1 MAVKRLIHTGLLI
14 MSLSILPSGLF
25 AQNANANT
33 HARKG
38 ISYPFLFEE
47 NKGQFHENVLY
58 RCELP
63 TGYLYFEKQGLTFL
77 QINQADRAKLN
88 TAFHDQLHGQS
99 LPEITVRKHAYKV
112 KFKGSSPN
120 PVVTTHKLK
129 PYHYNYFI
137 GSDSTQ
143 WATNVQLS
151 EYLSYFDVY
160 PGINL
165 VFYTDQL
172 GMLKYDWVVNNKK
185 GKVSDIQMEFEGLD
199 ELNLI
204 EDHLQLVTSLGK
216 SYESPPYSYATLSD
230 AQMDLS
236 SQYKLD
242 SNILT
247 YEVYDVPQ
255 AAERVV
261 IDPKL
266 IFSTYS
272 GSRGDNFGFTAT
284 YDSRGNLYAGGIVDN
299 QRGEYPVS
307 SGAFQTTFGG
317 GVNNVAPANL
327 ACDIS
332 ISKYDS
338 AGTQLLYATYLGG
351 SHNEFPHSLVVDS
364 ADNLIIY
371 GTTHSNNFPVS
382 KEGYDTTFNGVVDI
396 IVSKL
401 SKDGSTLL
409 GSTYLGGKKNDG
421 HTTDPQL
428 NYNYADDYRGD
439 VIPDD
444 SGNIYIASVTRS
456 DTFPLVNASDTV
468 FSIME
473 GVVAQFNFDLS
484 ELLWC
489 TYVGG
494 DKKDALYSIKLD
506 IDGNV
511 YVGGGTTSDDLPTTS
526 NALFKKKVG
535 GIDGMVASFS
545 QNTKAVKSFSYWGTS
560 SYDQVYFV
568 DIDNKGGL
576 YVAGQTTGNI
586 KPSPGVYGA
595 ENKGQFVAKLDT
607 GLSKVIFQTS
617 FGDNDNAIDFSP
629 TAFLVD
635 NCEHIYMS
643 GWASEV
649 FPGIEHPGS
658 SDGLEI
664 KNPLDPN
671 VTTDGHDF
679 YIIVMDK
686 NASDLLFATTY
697 GGDSTRDHVDGGTSR
712 FDKRGVIYQSVCSS
726 CPNPDYGGFFY
737 QDFPVSPNAAF
748 TENYSYRCSNASF
761 KIDLQIKTGV
771 KALFRPDPIY
781 GCNPLDV
788 NFTNFSSGSQKFI
801 WDFGDGTKDS
811 TTKHPKHSYTTK
823 GVYKISLTVIDSN
836 SCNISDYYERTI
848 EVIDRAPA
856 SFEFENDACKDI
868 FTFKSTSEAEQ
879 IVWDL
884 GDGFGTPKDEFTYEY
899 KESGDYWVTLIT
911 NPHLPCPD
919 TARQQVNVNLEAISD
934 VTIPNVFTPNGDPYN
949 DCFHV
954 EGLSQDCDEME
965 WWIYNRWGEKVFHSK
980 DPFAC
985 WDGINHANGKTYPEG
1000 TYFSI
1005 FRLKR
1010 SEDGPIETISGTVTL
1025 IRD

>member
-1 MAVKRLIHTGLLI
+1 MLEVH
-14 MSLSILPSGLF
+14 
-25 AQNANANT
+25 
-33 HARKG
+33 
-38 ISYPFLFEE
+38 
-47 NKGQFHENVLY
+47 
-58 RCELP
+58 
-63 TGYLYFEKQGLTFL
+63 QG
-77 QINQADRAKLN
+77 DKAKLN
-88 TAFHDQLHGQS
+88 EAFHDQLHGKT
-99 LPEITVRKHAYKV
+99 LPEMTVRHHAYKV
-112 KFKGSSPN
+112 KFLGSQELS
-120 PVVTTHKLK
+120 KIEGMGARE
-129 PYHYNYFI
+129 YHYNYYM
-137 GSDSTQ
+137 GSDKDK
-143 WATNVQLS
+143 WATGVQLF
-151 EYLSYFDVY
+151 EGVILHDVY

-165 VFYTDQL
+165 WFRNQN
-172 GMLKYDWVVNNKK
+172 GELKYDWILQPDA
-185 GKVSDIQMEFEGLD
+185 DINSIRMQFTGVDDLVLD
-199 ELNLI
+199 EDGLHI
-204 EDHLQLVTSLGK
+204 HTSLQHTI
-216 SYESPPYSYATLSD
+216 ESPPIAQGMVIVWDTYAALEVD
-230 AQMDLS
+230 CWF
-236 SQYKLD
+236 KLD
-242 SNILT
+242 GDVLT
-247 YEVYDVPQ
+247 YGTKAPVSEF
-255 AAERVV
+255 ESFV

-299 QRGEYPVS
+299 ARGEYPVTT
-307 SGAFQTTFGG
+307 GAFQRKFGG
-317 GVNNVAPANL
+317 GVDNVAPANL

-338 AGTQLLYATYLGG
+338 AGTKLLYATYLGG

-364 ADNLIIY
+364 SDNLIIY
-371 GTTHSNNFPVS
+371 GTTHSDNYPVTDH
-382 KEGYDTTFNGVVDI
+382 GYDTTFNGVVDI

-401 SKDGSTLL
+401 SKDGKTLI
-409 GSTYLGGKKNDG
+409 GSTYLGGSRNDG

-456 DTFPLVNASDTV
+456 DTFPLVNPSDSD

-473 GVVAQFNFDLS
+473 GVVAQFSPDLS

-511 YVGGGTTSDDLPTTS
+511 YVGGGTTSDDLKTTS
-526 NALFKKKVG
+526 NALFKKKQG

-545 QNTKAVKSFSYWGTS
+545 QKTKAIKSFSYWGTS
-560 SYDQVYFV
+560 SYDQIYFV

-586 KPSPGVYGA
+586 KPSNGVYGA

-607 GLSKVIFQTS
+607 GLSKVEFQTS

-649 FPGIEHPGS
+649 FPGIEHPG
-658 SDGLEI
+658 DANGLEI

-679 YIIVMDK
+679 YIIVLDK
-686 NASDLLFATTY
+686 GATDLLFATTY

-726 CPNPDYGGFFY
+726 CPNPDFGGFYY
-737 QDFPVSPNAAF
+737 QDFPVSPDAVF
-748 TENYSYRCSNASF
+748 TENLSYRCSNASF

-771 KALFRPDPIY
+771 KALFKPDPDY
-781 GCNPLDV
+781 GCNPMDV
-788 NFTNFSSGSQKFI
+788 HFTNFSSGSEKYI

-811 TTKHPKHSYTTK
+811 TTFEPNHVYSEP

-836 SCNISDYYERTI
+836 SCNISDYYEREVI
-848 EVIDRAPA
+848 VIDREPA
-856 SFEFENDACKDI
+856 SFEYENDACLDV
-868 FTFKSTSEAEQ
+868 FTFKNTSDAQQ

-884 GDGFGTPKDEFTYEY
+884 GDGFGTPKEEFKYEY
-899 KESGDYWVTLIT
+899 QESGEYTVTLIT

-919 TARQQVNVNLEAISD
+919 TAVQVVNVDLEAISEIE
-934 VTIPNVFTPNGDPYN
+934 IPNVFTPNGDPYN
-949 DCFHV
+949 DCFYV
-954 EGLSQDCDEME
+954 KGLSRDCDEME

-980 DPFAC
+980 DPFDC
-985 WDGINHANGKTYPEG
+985 WDGFNHLNGTLYPEG

-1005 FRLKR
+1005 FKIKR
-1010 SEDGPIETISGTVTL
+1010 TEDGPIETISGTVTL
-1025 IRD
+1025 LRN